1 VERPE
6 VVESATP
13 ATVPSAPSGRHFHDP
28 FYALTSPRARESW
41 QSGGI
46 ALITID
52 LQILDAHPD
61 GWMGRLAE
69 DQNLSHVL
77 AERWEGIERI
87 IPTVAELQTA
97 FRAARQEVIHVRTGF
112 RTRDHR
118 DAGLAYM
125 PDPKSD
131 RVERTALDDEFL
143 PAVAPVG
150 DEMVFTKCSASA
162 FNSTDLDDVLR
173 RMGIQTIILTGIVT
187 DGCVELTA
195 RDAADRGYDVTLVS
209 DGCSASRHSTHE
221 AALQRMTEGGFLV
234 DLTAAQTREHLHR
247 LGSA

>member
-1 VERPE
+1 MSQRT
-6 VVESATP
+6 TP
-13 ATVPSAPSGRHFHDP
+13 PTVPIAANGPDLHDP
-28 FYALTSPRARESW
+28 FYALTSPRARQTW
-41 QSGGI
+41 QSGRI

-69 DQNLSHVL
+69 EQNLCHVL

-87 IPTVAELQTA
+87 IPTVAGLQAA
-97 FRAARQEVIHVRTGF
+97 FRGARQEVIHVRTGF

-131 RVERTALDDEFL
+131 RVQRTSLDDEFL
-143 PAVAPVG
+143 PAVTPVG
-150 DEMVFTKCSASA
+150 DEMVFTKTTSSA

-173 RMGIQTIILTGIVT
+173 RMGIQSIILTGIVT

-209 DGCSASRHSTHE
+209 DGCSASRRTTHE
-221 AALQRMTEGGFLV
+221 AALQRMTEGGFIAG
-234 DLTAAQTREHLHR
+234 LTAAQTRDQLR
-247 LGSA
+247 RVLGAV

>member
-1 VERPE
+1 MPSPANRP
-6 VVESATP
+6 
-13 ATVPSAPSGRHFHDP
+13 HLHDP
-28 FYALTSPRARESW
+28 FYELISPRARQAW
-41 QSGGI
+41 QTGGI

-69 DQNLSHVL
+69 EQNLSHLL

-87 IPTVAELQTA
+87 IPNVAELQAA

-131 RVERTALDDEFL
+131 RVQRTALDDEFL
-143 PAVAPVG
+143 PAVTPVG
-150 DEMVFTKCSASA
+150 DEMVFTKTSASA
-162 FNSTDLDDVLR
+162 FNSTDFDDVLR
-173 RMGIQTIILTGIVT
+173 RMGIQTIVLAGIVT

-209 DGCSASRHSTHE
+209 DGCSASRRSTHE
-221 AALQRMTEGGFLV
+221 AALQRMTEGGFIAG
-234 DLTAAQTREHLHR
+234 LTAVQTREQLRHLV
-247 LGSA
+247 GPA

>member
-1 VERPE
+1 MAR
-6 VVESATP
+6 SATP
-13 ATVPSAPSGRHFHDP
+13 AVVPSAPNGADLHDP
-28 FYALTSPRARESW
+28 FYALMSPRARPAW

-69 DQNLSHVL
+69 EQDLPHVL

-87 IPTVAELQTA
+87 TPTVAELQAA

-112 RTRDHR
+112 RTHDHR
-118 DAGLAYM
+118 DAGRAYM
-125 PDPKSD
+125 PHPKSD
-131 RVERTALDDEFL
+131 RVPRTALDDEFL
-143 PAVAPVG
+143 PEVAPVG
-150 DEMVFTKCSASA
+150 DEMVFTKTSASA

-173 RMGIQTIILTGIVT
+173 RMGIQTVILTGIVT

-195 RDAADRGYDVTLVS
+195 RDAADRGYEVTLVS
-209 DGCSASRHSTHE
+209 DGCSAGRRRTHE
-221 AALQRMTEGGFLV
+221 AALQRMTEGGFIAS
-234 DLTAAQTREHLHR
+234 LTAAQTREQLGR
-247 LGSA
+247 LAGPA